1 MSQLRR
7 LVLMRHGETTG
18 ESSIRFHGSTDVS
31 LSDEGRAQV
40 RDAARGLK
48 GEFFDLVVASALRRS
63 WQAASIVAG
72 GAPVRIEYRFN
83 EIGFGR
89 WEGLTREEIEAS
101 DPVLY
106 AEWDGKVEGFEYPGG
121 EARADFRARVEQGL
135 EGLQTGG
142 ATSVLVVA
150 HKGTVRT
157 IAESLLGAPLEDG
170 EPPLAGSLGLFC
182 AADDD
187 WRLGRRGSNPG

>member
-1 MSQLRR
+1 MSAGFIKGF
-7 LVLMRHGETTG
+7 LVP
-18 ESSIRFHGSTDVS
+18 
-31 LSDEGRAQV
+31 
-40 RDAARGLK
+40 GLPQPLLVPEQNK
-48 GEFFDLVVASALRRS
+48 GWNALR
-63 WQAASIVAG
+63 QAFESA
-72 GAPVRIEYRFN
+72 
-83 EIGFGR
+83 
-89 WEGLTREEIEAS
+89 REEIEAS